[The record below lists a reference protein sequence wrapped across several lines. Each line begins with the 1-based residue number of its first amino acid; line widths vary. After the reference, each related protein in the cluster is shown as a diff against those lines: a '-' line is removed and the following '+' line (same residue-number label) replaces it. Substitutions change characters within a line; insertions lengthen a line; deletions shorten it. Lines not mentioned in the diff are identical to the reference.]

1 MAPSCL
7 QVVCKLTQSCVK
19 VVPRLS
25 PSCLLVVLRLPKRC
39 LKVVPKLSLTKVTV
53 TFDKLRLH
61 GSTPA
66 LNFAALVTRG
76 KHRADIDG
84 RFFVKFGP
92 WSKNL
97 LRTTTQRMKI
107 T

>member
-1 MAPSCL
+1 MDQSCL
-7 QVVCKLTQSCVK
+7 KDVSKLSQSCPQVG
-19 VVPRLS
+19 
-25 PSCLLVVLRLPKRC
+25 LRLPKRC